1 MAYDAIRNSTL
12 TRTLADV
19 LGDLSD
25 LVQKE
30 IRLARA
36 EFTAKITSGVR
47 SSLWM
52 MVAALLGLVAALLVI
67 EAIVFALASFGLALY
82 WACLLVAG
90 VLGGCGAAAFAYGRS
105 AAREILM
112 PIRGVR
118 QISEDIKTAKEQ
130 LT

>member
-1 MAYDAIRNSTL
+1 MAHDAIRNSTL
-12 TRTLADV
+12 VRTVGDV

-36 EFTAKITSGVR
+36 EVTAKMTSGVQAG
-47 SSLWM
+47 LWM
-52 MVAALLGLVAALLVI
+52 LVAALLGLVASLLVI
-67 EAIVFALASFGLALY
+67 EAIVFALASFGLAIY

-105 AAREILM
+105 AANEMLVPM
-112 PIRGVR
+112 RGAG
-118 QISEDIKTAKEQ
+118 QINEDIRTIKEQ